1 MISIVRQRTSLRD
14 ITEKPC
20 FGRQNG
26 GTMDVSQFQEKLSGI
41 CALAQENGGKL
52 TAAQVRTFFAQM
64 DLSKTQLLKVL
75 QYLKVQGIVIEGVDT
90 GEVERRREE
99 HETAIVPLT
108 PEEEAY
114 WEEYKTA
121 LERNGEEGRST
132 KVLFAAL
139 ANGDAKAREI
149 LAQRYLP
156 EAAELA
162 RQMNCEEIFL
172 ADLIQEANVSLLM
185 ALGSA
190 GSERRDHEWL
200 MGEIRAG
207 IRRAVEE
214 QTQRKIADDCLVAK
228 VQNLEAALKEL
239 TEDEEEG
246 ESKFSIGELAVILD
260 MDVEEIQDVLRLTG
274 DDK

>member
-1 MISIVRQRTSLRD
+1 
-14 ITEKPC
+14 
-20 FGRQNG
+20 
-26 GTMDVSQFQEKLSGI
+26 MDVSQFQEKLSGI

-90 GEVERRREE
+90 GEVEKRREE

-114 WEEYKTA
+114 WEEYKAA

-214 QTQRKIADDCLVAK
+214 QTQRKFADDCLVAK